1 MSTTEAIEVLPME
14 NHMDICFQLNMKIK
28 QTRVKLGMNGFSLS
42 QQAEAALSAQTSW
55 LTLNR
60 WTQLIENDLQ
70 DR

>member
-42 QQAEAALSAQTSW
+42 QQAAALSAQTSW

-60 WTQLIENDLQ
+60 
-70 DR
+70 